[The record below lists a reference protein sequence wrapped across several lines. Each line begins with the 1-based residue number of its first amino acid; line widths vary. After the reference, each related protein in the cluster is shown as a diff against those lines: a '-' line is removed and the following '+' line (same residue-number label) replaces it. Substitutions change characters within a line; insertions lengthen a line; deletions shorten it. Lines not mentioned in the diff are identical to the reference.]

1 MKSPRH
7 RDIATAPINGFEQVG
22 VQLRFTSTPHG
33 NYTKPMQ
40 ATNTMKTQK
49 DTIAPSNPSLHF
61 TRIITT
67 HLSSCPE
74 KKIGAMPF
82 FPSLYP

>member
-1 MKSPRH
+1 
-7 RDIATAPINGFEQVG
+7 
-22 VQLRFTSTPHG
+22 
-33 NYTKPMQ
+33 MQ
-40 ATNTMKTQK
+40 ATNTMRTQK

-74 KKIGAMPF
+74 KKIGTMPF
-82 FPSLYP
+82 LPSLYS